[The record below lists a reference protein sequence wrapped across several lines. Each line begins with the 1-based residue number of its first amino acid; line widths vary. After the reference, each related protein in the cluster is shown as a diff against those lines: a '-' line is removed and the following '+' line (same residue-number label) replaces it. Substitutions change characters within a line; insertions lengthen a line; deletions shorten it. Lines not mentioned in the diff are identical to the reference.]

1 VTSPIPP
8 AETEGATEHADAPRW
23 RSTLTAVAR
32 LGLVAVYALTLL
44 SLDAMHFE
52 AQVDYALIAVAA
64 VLWIIILGIYWR
76 GLARTPDRRGYA
88 LSHAGVPLLLVA
100 PLLVIPNASW
110 ILLLLLLTAYILELR
125 GYAAGHGFMF
135 SFGLVAFVIVLATG
149 LMSYVERESPDSD
162 LDDVG
167 AAAAWSFAT
176 IFRLRPMGTP
186 RTEDGQTLAL
196 LVGVCALLAASLFTA
211 QIVTWVT
218 GSGREKK
225 GKSDPSPELL
235 AEISALRQ
243 SVDELN
249 EKLGGNSL
257 KPTPPHQAPAPP
269 TSST

>member
-1 VTSPIPP
+1 M
-8 AETEGATEHADAPRW
+8 
-23 RSTLTAVAR
+23 AVAR
-32 LGLVAVYALTLL
+32 LGLVALYALALL
-44 SLDAMHFE
+44 SLDALHFE
-52 AQVDYALIAVAA
+52 AQVDYVLIAITA
-64 VLWIIILGIYWR
+64 VLWILVLGDYWR
-76 GLARTPDRRGYA
+76 GLARSKDRRGYA
-88 LSHAGVPLLLVA
+88 LSHMGAPLLLLAPVLVA
-100 PLLVIPNASW
+100 PDMSW
-110 ILLLLLLTAYILELR
+110 ILLLVLLTAYILELR

-135 SFGLVAFVIVLATG
+135 SLGLVAFVIVLATG
-149 LMSYVERESPDSD
+149 LMSYVEREDPESD

-218 GSGREKK
+218 GSGREKSK
-225 GKSDPSPELL
+225 KSEPSPELL

-249 EKLGGNSL
+249 AKLGIDMKGTETPARET
-257 KPTPPHQAPAPP
+257 KPRP
-269 TSST
+269 

>member
-1 VTSPIPP
+1 M
-8 AETEGATEHADAPRW
+8 ATPAPRW
-23 RSTLTAVAR
+23 QSALIAVGR
-32 LGLVAVYALTLL
+32 LALVAVYALTLL

-52 AQVDYALIAVAA
+52 AQVDYVLIAAA
-64 VLWIIILGIYWR
+64 AALWIVLLGIYWR
-76 GLARTPDRRGYA
+76 GLARASDRRTYA
-88 LSHAGVPLLLVA
+88 LTHAGVPLLLLA
-100 PLLVIPNASW
+100 PLLVVPNASW
-110 ILLLLLLTAYILELR
+110 VLLLVLLTAYVLELR

-135 SFGLVAFVIVLATG
+135 SFGLVVFVIVLATG
-149 LMSYVERESPDSD
+149 LMSYVEQEDPESD

-167 AAAAWSFAT
+167 AAAAWSFST

-218 GSGREKK
+218 GSGRDK
-225 GKSDPSPELL
+225 GTKSEPSPDLL

-249 EKLGGNSL
+249 ERLGADARNADS
-257 KPTPPHQAPAPP
+257 PREAAPP
-269 TSST
+269 PPSST